1 MRPDIRFSTGLVL
14 CLLFYSSAV
23 TADDGLRG
31 QIERL
36 SRDQG
41 FEIRGLERLDTATTT
56 VPSKATANRLRLLL
70 RKYDYVLEHRP
81 GGAIKRLIVLGVKR
95 PAPAVPDPADE
106 IVLPTQRRGEH
117 HLVNAILEGPAGE
130 KLAVRMMVDTG
141 ASLIVIPVSIGKF
154 LGLDGSKL
162 ESKELQTASGKIHAP
177 IAKLKTLRLG
187 SLTLDGVETA
197 LVADEDLG
205 GTALLGMNVLSRYL
219 FVLDDEQNQL
229 VLIPDTGKEP

>member
-1 MRPDIRFSTGLVL
+1 MKPDTRFSAGLLL
-14 CLLFYSSAV
+14 CLQFCTSIV

-31 QIERL
+31 QIARL

-41 FEIRGLERLDTATTT
+41 FAVRGLERLETATTT
-56 VPSKATANRLRLLL
+56 VPSSPAANSLRLLL
-70 RKYDYVLEHRP
+70 RNYDYVLEHRP
-81 GGAIKRLIVLGVKR
+81 GGAIKRLIVLGLKR
-95 PAPAVPDPADE
+95 PTPEAPDPTDE

-141 ASLIVIPVSIGKF
+141 ASLMVIPASTGKS
-154 LGLDGSKL
+154 LGLDATRL
-162 ESKELQTASGKIHAP
+162 ETRELQTANGKIQAP
-177 IAKLKTLRLG
+177 IAKLKSLRLG
-187 SLTLDGVETA
+187 SLSLDGVETA

-219 FVLDDEQNQL
+219 FILDEEHNQL
-229 VLIPDTGKEP
+229 VLIPDTGKGP